1 MELAVRG
8 IRENPIDRRCHIGVA
23 QPIGRDMTDFKTFVQ
38 SFFKRYTENKFISY
52 LITKNAY
59 PSQTSK
65 AFSVTKYRHETSQ
78 DRHLIDYPREC
89 CRLLSYLQNPNLGW
103 KSWLTREHAHILS
116 WWSLGKEREQPPP
129 LDRKKKRIIQGMAW
143 KWRRAVP
150 KSGLHNGKQNLYSIS
165 SNKCPPPSPCARY
178 ACIGRCAS
186 WCRSAGWGEWGQ

>member
-8 IRENPIDRRCHIGVA
+8 IRENPIDRRCDIGVA
-23 QPIGRDMTDFKTFVQ
+23 QPIGHDMTYFKTFVQ

-89 CRLLSYLQNPNLGW
+89 CRLVSYLQNPNLGW

-116 WWSLGKEREQPPP
+116 WWSLGREREQPPP
-129 LDRKKKRIIQGMAW
+129 LDRKEKKKNYPGHGLDVEESAFQSLAYITENRISIPSVQTN
-143 KWRRAVP
+143 VL
-150 KSGLHNGKQNLYSIS
+150 LHRLA
-165 SNKCPPPSPCARY
+165 PDTPA
-178 ACIGRCAS
+178 
-186 WCRSAGWGEWGQ
+186 